1 MALLRP
7 QCLEPGFRRF
17 LDRFRIPQRRVAPIL
32 DLGHHPP
39 DALLERNEGLPIE
52 IAPDL
57 CNVGP
62 GDVRLARAFRYIH
75 DRSTDQLDE
84 PADRLRGAGA
94 EVPDFSALV
103 SFSGQA
109 KRLRDIA
116 GIHEIPSL
124 GSVADNRE
132 WLSRELL
139 LEKHAEHRAVRA
151 GGAHAY
157 AVGVEDA
164 DRVDR

>member
-1 MALLRP
+1 
-7 QCLEPGFRRF
+7 QCLKPGLRRF
-17 LDRFRIPQRRVAPIL
+17 LDRLWIPQRCVAPIL
-32 DLGHHPP
+32 DFSHHQPN
-39 DALLERNEGLPIE
+39 ALLERDERVPVE

-57 CNVGP
+57 GNVGP
-62 GDVRLARAFRYIH
+62 GDVRLARTFRYIH
-75 DRSTDQLDE
+75 DRSTDQLDQ

-103 SFSGQA
+103 GFSGQA

-116 GIHEIPSL
+116 GVHEIPSL
-124 GSVADNRE
+124 GSVTDNRE
-132 WLSRELL
+132 RLSRELL
-139 LEKHAEHRAVRA
+139 LEKDAEHRAVRA

-164 DRVDR
+164 D